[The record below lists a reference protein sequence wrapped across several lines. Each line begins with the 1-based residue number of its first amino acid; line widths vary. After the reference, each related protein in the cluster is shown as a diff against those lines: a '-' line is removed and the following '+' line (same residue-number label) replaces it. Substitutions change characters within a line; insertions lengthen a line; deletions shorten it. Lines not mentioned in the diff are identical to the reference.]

1 MQHLVHLYQ
10 ETRFLAEAVVEY
22 LGESLRAGEAAIV
35 IARPAHRA
43 AFLERLNASG
53 AVHEGRLQLLDAQET
68 LGRLMADGVP
78 QWQAFHDIVGALVGG
93 LCARYPG
100 VRAYGEMVD
109 LLWQQGRRDAALRL
123 EGYWNELGKEHA
135 FSLFCAY
142 RMDAL
147 DSDAYVGPLDSVC
160 NAHSHLLPAR
170 DQDRFDEAV
179 HAATF
184 KVLDQRLAQMLLAL
198 AANHRR
204 RTCMPVGQGTLFWLQ
219 HNMPRTAE
227 KVFRELRA
235 GPSPAA

>member
-1 MQHLVHLYQ
+1 
-10 ETRFLAEAVVEY
+10 
-22 LGESLRAGEAAIV
+22 
-35 IARPAHRA
+35 
-43 AFLERLNASG
+43 
-53 AVHEGRLQLLDAQET
+53 
-68 LGRLMADGVP
+68 MADGVP
-78 QWQAFHDIVGALVGG
+78 QWQAFHDIVGALLGG

-135 FSLFCAY
+135 LSLFCAY

-160 NAHSHLLPAR
+160 NAHSHFLPAR
-170 DQDRFDEAV
+170 HQDRFDEAV

-198 AANHRR
+198 GQVTARERACLSARR
-204 RTCMPVGQGTLFWLQ
+204 RFPGCSTTCRALPRKFSGNCGPDLLQ
-219 HNMPRTAE
+219 QPEELGGRAAVRKPAGRHISMLRREIVKYLALAESE
-227 KVFRELRA
+227 KVGA
-235 GPSPAA
+235 